1 MSLFQ
6 LVITVILTHQVDSY
20 FISNVCISV
29 YYLIFYYQDEYNQIV
44 QNFLSTRSDE
54 QVTQRLANTFKKLT
68 EHINFLWKYVCRDKE
83 RFKNSFDKFVANL
96 QGFLMIK

>member
-96 QGFLMIK
+96 QGFLTIK

>member
-44 QNFLSTRSDE
+44 QNFSIHSIR
-54 QVTQRLANTFKKLT
+54 
-68 EHINFLWKYVCRDKE
+68 
-83 RFKNSFDKFVANL
+83 
-96 QGFLMIK
+96 